1 MSAREPHRLIV
12 LTGPSGA
19 GKSTIIARLVRDPRV
34 VFSVS
39 ATTRPPRAGERDGVD
54 YLFYDE
60 ERFAR
65 EVEQGLFLEH
75 AIVHGRRY
83 GTPRRPIEEA
93 LAEGRYALLDI
104 DVQGAEQLRHQRVE
118 GTYILL
124 VPPSLAELR
133 RRLEARGT
141 ESREQLERR
150 LSRAEQELARRE
162 LFDHVVTN
170 DVLERAT
177 AEIEHL
183 IGLRDARG
191 ADGCGG

>member
-19 GKSTIIARLVRDPRV
+19 GKSSIIARLVRDPRV

-54 YLFYDE
+54 YRFYDE

-83 GTPRRPIEEA
+83 GTPRLPIEAA
-93 LAEGRYALLDI
+93 LAAGRYALLDI
-104 DVQGAEQLRHQRVE
+104 DVQGAEQLRRQRVE

-141 ESREQLERR
+141 ETREQIERR